1 MANKPLAATAADVWK
16 RWEMASI
23 DAASS
28 GKPGH
33 GKASGGDPS
42 GGGPSG
48 GGGLGAKSLAARTL
62 GAPQQVA
69 PETPDL
75 YAEIKRLR
83 NAAQLSGHA
92 EGYAAGHTQGMAAGT
107 QEGHQA
113 GYAAGHDAGYA
124 AGHAAGREQ
133 AQQEAT
139 RIQALANTCVGAIA
153 SVEEEMGQAILSL
166 AVRIAQQVL
175 RTTLDAQPEKMLDLI
190 RDITH
195 VDPDNESVLTLRV
208 NPADLDLVQQ
218 YLESDAGLNHW
229 RLLSDVAVERGGCL
243 AETAL
248 GNIDATLKTRW
259 QRVTSALG
267 HDAAADTEGA

>member
-16 RWEMASI
+16 RWEMASF
-23 DAASS
+23 DAAAPSQTVIGKSS
-28 GKPGH
+28 GGTL
-33 GKASGGDPS
+33 ASRALS
-42 GGGPSG
+42 G
-48 GGGLGAKSLAARTL
+48 REQ
-62 GAPQQVA
+62 AP

-107 QEGHQA
+107 QEGHEA
-113 GYAAGHDAGYA
+113 GYAHGHDAGYA

-133 AQQEAT
+133 AQQEAA
-139 RIQALANTCVGAIA
+139 RIHALATTCVSAIA
-153 SVEEEMGQAILSL
+153 SVEAEMGQAILSL
-166 AVRIAQQVL
+166 AVRVAQQVL
-175 RTTLDAQPEKMLDLI
+175 RTTLDTQPEKLLDLI

-218 YLESDAGLNHW
+218 YLETDAGLNHW
-229 RLLSDVAVERGGCL
+229 RLLSDVTVERGGCL

-267 HDAAADTEGA
+267 HHAAEIKGP